1 MPAADAAGLTL
12 GDLDI
17 LQELL
22 NIAFGTASAELAARL
37 DHRVVLSVPDVQVI
51 PSVLLRYYV
60 GAELKDQ
67 AAISV
72 VEQAFQGDF
81 HGSAFLVLPAS
92 AAGSLLPLVPAAPE
106 GRPRA
111 EAAQAALAE
120 AGKILIGTCLA
131 RLAEL
136 LGTAV
141 TCGPQAVTVEAQR
154 GAAVRPDLFGTGN
167 PAVVL
172 RTAFNFG
179 HADVPGYLFL
189 ASSDAAMR
197 WLRPA
202 LHRFMT
208 QYE

>member
-60 GAELKDQ
+60 GAELKEQ
-67 AAISV
+67 RAISV
-72 VEQAFQGDF
+72 VEQEFGGDF

-92 AAGSLLPLVPAAPE
+92 ATASLLALLPAGPERPAAE
-106 GRPRA
+106 RA
-111 EAAQAALAE
+111 RAALAE